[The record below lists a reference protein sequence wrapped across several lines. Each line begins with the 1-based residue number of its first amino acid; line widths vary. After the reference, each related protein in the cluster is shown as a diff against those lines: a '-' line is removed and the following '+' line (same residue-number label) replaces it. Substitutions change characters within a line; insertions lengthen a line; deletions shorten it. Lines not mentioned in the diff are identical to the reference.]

1 MKVLDIVLRIETK
14 NFFDEYK
21 KILTF
26 SPNCYMI
33 FLAVYIIHK
42 IEYRDSFDIRTNS
55 KL

>member
-14 NFFDEYK
+14 NFFNEDK

-26 SPNCYMI
+26 SPNCYI
-33 FLAVYIIHK
+33 VFLAVYIIHT
-42 IEYRDSFDIRTNS
+42 IEYRDSFDIRMNS